1 MDVKPNTIGFMVGLS
16 SMMQHQE
23 LFRLNIKSLLV
34 QVKPSVQRSD
44 LKSGCMNSVAWR
56 LHGTTTVIMV
66 SLLLLNF
73 ERTAN

>member
-1 MDVKPNTIGFMVGLS
+1 
-16 SMMQHQE
+16 MMQHQE
-23 LFRLNIKSLLV
+23 PFGLNIKSLLV
-34 QVKPSVQRSD
+34 QVKPSVQRSN

-56 LHGTTTVIMV
+56 LQGTTAIMV

>member
-1 MDVKPNTIGFMVGLS
+1 MYVKPNTIGFMVGVS

-23 LFRLNIKSLLV
+23 PFGLNIKFLLV

-56 LHGTTTVIMV
+56 LHGTTAIMV

-73 ERTAN
+73 EGTAN

>member
-23 LFRLNIKSLLV
+23 PFELNIKSLLV
-34 QVKPSVQRSD
+34 RVRPSVQKSNSKSD
-44 LKSGCMNSVAWR
+44 CMNSVAWR
-56 LHGTTTVIMV
+56 LHGTTAIMV